1 MKVSEL
7 ALMFNKLIEQ
17 NLGDLEVFIH
27 TQNGFFETL
36 ECEVGLEDGETLFPK
51 ESNESNEFCKECV
64 IIFTP
69 DIPNLE
75 DDLEDDENEDENVE
89 EEPEEE
95 NLLNKLLGFKQHGKT

>member
-7 ALMFNKLIEQ
+7 ALMLNELIEK

-36 ECEVGLEDGETLFPK
+36 DCEMGLEDGETLFPK

-69 DIPNLE
+69 DLPDLE
-75 DDLEDDENEDENVE
+75 DDLEDDEDEE
-89 EEPEEE
+89 LEEPEEE

>member
-27 TQNGFFETL
+27 SQIGFFETL
-36 ECEVGLEDGETLFPK
+36 DCEIGLEDGETLFPK

-69 DIPNLE
+69 DFP
-75 DDLEDDENEDENVE
+75 DSEDDEELEEVE
-89 EEPEEE
+89 EPKEE

>member
-7 ALMFNKLIEQ
+7 ALMFNELIEKD
-17 NLGDLEVFIH
+17 LGDLEVFIH
-27 TQNGFFETL
+27 SQIGFFETVN
-36 ECEVGLEDGETLFPK
+36 CEIGLEDGETLFPK

-69 DIPNLE
+69 DLE
-75 DDLEDDENEDENVE
+75 DDLEENEENEDEEV

-95 NLLNKLLGFKQHGKT
+95 NLLNKLLGFK

>member
-7 ALMFNKLIEQ
+7 ALLFNKLIEQ

-27 TQNGFFETL
+27 TQIGFFKTV
-36 ECEVGLEDGETLFPK
+36 ECELGLEDGETLFPND
-51 ESNESNEFCKECV
+51 SNDSNEFCKQCV

-69 DIPNLE
+69 DFE
-75 DDLEDDENEDENVE
+75 DDLEELEDIEDEELE

-95 NLLNKLLGFKQHGKT
+95 NLLNKLLGFK

>member
-7 ALMFNKLIEQ
+7 SLMFNKLIEQ

-27 TQNGFFETL
+27 SQIGFFETVSS
-36 ECEVGLEDGETLFPK
+36 EIGLEDGETLFPK

-69 DIPNLE
+69 ELE
-75 DDLEDDENEDENVE
+75 DDSEDDEELEE
-89 EEPEEE
+89 AEEPEEE

>member
-27 TQNGFFETL
+27 SQIGFFETVS
-36 ECEVGLEDGETLFPK
+36 CEIGLEDGETLFPK
-51 ESNESNEFCKECV
+51 DSNESNEFCKECV

-69 DIPNLE
+69 ELE
-75 DDLEDDENEDENVE
+75 DDSEDDSEDDEELEE
-89 EEPEEE
+89 AEEPEEE
-95 NLLNKLLGFKQHGKT
+95 NLLNKLLGFKQYGKT

>member
-27 TQNGFFETL
+27 SQIGFFETL
-36 ECEVGLEDGETLFPK
+36 DCEIGLEDGETLFPK

-69 DIPNLE
+69 ELE
-75 DDLEDDENEDENVE
+75 DDSEDDSEDDEELEE
-89 EEPEEE
+89 AEEPEEE
-95 NLLNKLLGFKQHGKT
+95 NLLNKLLGFKQYGKT

>member
-1 MKVSEL
+1 MKVCEL

-27 TQNGFFETL
+27 SQIGFFETL
-36 ECEVGLEDGETLFPK
+36 DCEIGLEDGETLFPK

-69 DIPNLE
+69 DLPELE
-75 DDLEDDENEDENVE
+75 DDSEDDEELE

>member
-27 TQNGFFETL
+27 SQIGFFETVS
-36 ECEVGLEDGETLFPK
+36 CEIGLEDGETLFPK
-51 ESNESNEFCKECV
+51 DSNESNEFCKECV

-69 DIPNLE
+69 ELE
-75 DDLEDDENEDENVE
+75 DDSEDDEELEE
-89 EEPEEE
+89 AEEPEEE

>member
-27 TQNGFFETL
+27 SQIGFFETL
-36 ECEVGLEDGETLFPK
+36 DCEIGLEDGETLFPK

-69 DIPNLE
+69 DFP
-75 DDLEDDENEDENVE
+75 DSEDDEELEE
-89 EEPEEE
+89 AEEPEEE

>member
-7 ALMFNKLIEQ
+7 AIMFNELIEQ

-27 TQNGFFETL
+27 SQIGFFETVS
-36 ECEVGLEDGETLFPK
+36 CETGLEDGETLFPK
-51 ESNESNEFCKECV
+51 DSNESNEFCKECV

-69 DIPNLE
+69 ELE
-75 DDLEDDENEDENVE
+75 DDSEDDEELEE
-89 EEPEEE
+89 AEEPEEE